1 MSQRYH
7 WPAASVGEALA
18 QLAQRAGLIDPSPA
32 TWPSLPDGETTLNA
46 DSLGQ
51 WVEQVADQLGIETE
65 AIYANYAEVVVL
77 VQRAAPALLW
87 LPPDKETRR
96 QGDKETSSADLSPSP
111 PLLVSLSKNEGGVI
125 VLLKARRQQVALLT
139 PELTVQW
146 VAVTTVR
153 DWLCQA
159 SEADHAATLTPLL
172 DRLGLPGQARTQTQ
186 RALLQQ
192 QFGNQRVV
200 SGWIVRLSPGAPF
213 WQQIRQTQ
221 IQRPLL
227 QLLGSYLAQLGVTAL
242 TWWAI
247 GGSALQGHFTWVWL
261 WAWALLL
268 FTAIPLRLL
277 TERAQ
282 HAVSETFS
290 LLSKQRL
297 LYGILRLQPEQIRH
311 QGAGQFFGQVME
323 ADSLDNLALGGGL
336 VAGLALLQAGMALA
350 LLRLAA
356 PLWIL
361 PTLLLGWL
369 LVIAGL
375 LWLYLV
381 YQRTWI
387 ASYRSMSSDLVERM
401 VGHRTRLAQ
410 EPRPQWHDMEDTI
423 LARYTDRSMQL
434 DKVKSWLSGSITR
447 GWMVLALGGLILTFW
462 WAPVDKVNL
471 PLALA
476 GILLA
481 LQALTSITNGVLSL
495 ANAAS
500 VWEQVRPLFA
510 AASTGQGDRETRRQ
524 GDKERSSGDL
534 VSLSPPLPLS
544 LSALGGS
551 SHTPVNSQPLLIAR
565 GLEFRYQAG
574 GRAVVQAGNLQIRQG
589 DRLLLEGS
597 SGGGKS
603 TLAALLAGLR
613 TPNRGLLLLHGHDRQ
628 TLGAAAW
635 RRRVMLTPQFHE
647 NHIFCGSLAFNLLM
661 GKRWPPQPEDLHA
674 ATALCAE
681 LGLGELIE
689 RMPAGLQ
696 QMVGESGWRLSH
708 GERSRVYIARTLLQR
723 ADLMILDESFA
734 ALDPETMRT
743 TLTCVLRHAPTLL
756 VIAHP

>member
-1 MSQRYH
+1 MSQAFLWSPDRL
-7 WPAASVGEALA
+7 GEALA
-18 QLAQRAGLIDPSPA
+18 QVARQTGLRKAIPVTLPAMPTGQTPPSRADLDAWAQAVAAHLA
-32 TWPSLPDGETTLNA
+32 
-46 DSLGQ
+46 
-51 WVEQVADQLGIETE
+51 IETE
-65 AIYANYAEVVVL
+65 AVYATYDQVTAL
-77 VQRAAPALLW
+77 VQRSAPALLW
-87 LPPDKETRR
+87 LPLDKATKR
-96 QGDKETSSADLSPSP
+96 QDNAEGG
-111 PLLVSLSKNEGGVI
+111 LLVILKGAPGGYPH
-125 VLLKARRQQVALLT
+125 RVALLT
-139 PELTVQW
+139 PDLAVQW
-146 VAVTTVR
+146 VAVATVR
-153 DWLCQA
+153 AWLCQA
-159 SEADHAATLTPLL
+159 SEAAHQATLGPLL
-172 DRLGLPGQARTQTQ
+172 DRLALRGKARAQTQ
-186 RALLQQ
+186 QALLQQ
-192 QFGNQRVV
+192 QLGNQHVA

-213 WQQIRQTQ
+213 RQQIRQAQ

-227 QLLGSYLAQLGVTAL
+227 QLLGSYLAQLGITAL
-242 TWWAI
+242 TWWLI
-247 GGSALQGHFTWVWL
+247 GGSALRGHFAWVWL

-268 FTAIPLRLL
+268 FTAIPFRLF

-282 HAVSETFS
+282 QALSETFS

-336 VAGLALLQAGMALA
+336 IAGLALLQAGMALV

-361 PTLLLGWL
+361 PALLLGWL
-369 LVIAGL
+369 LIMAGL

-381 YQRTWI
+381 RQRAWVT
-387 ASYRSMSSDLVERM
+387 SYRSMSSDLVERM

-410 EPRPQWHDMEDTI
+410 EPRNQWHDMEDQI
-423 LARYTDRSMQL
+423 LAHYTDLSTQL
-434 DKVKSWLSGSITR
+434 DQVKSWLTGSVTR
-447 GWMVLALGGLILTFW
+447 GWMVLALAGLAFTFW

-471 PLALA
+471 PVALA

-481 LQALTSITNGVLSL
+481 LQALTSMTNGIISL
-495 ANAAS
+495 ANAAN

-510 AASTGQGDRETRRQ
+510 AAAQQENKQVGDT
-524 GDKERSSGDL
+524 
-534 VSLSPPLPLS
+534 PLPS
-544 LSALGGS
+544 YSPIPQSPSQQQVG
-551 SHTPVNSQPLLIAR
+551 QPLLLAR
-565 GLEFRYQAG
+565 GVEFRYQEG
-574 GRAVVQAGNLQIRQG
+574 GRAIVRESNLQIRQG
-589 DRLLLEGS
+589 DRLLLEGP

-613 TPNRGLLLLHGHDRQ
+613 TPNAGLLLLHGHDRQ

-647 NHIFCGSLAFNLLM
+647 NHIFNGSLAFNLLM
-661 GKRWPPQPEDLHA
+661 GQRWPPQPEDLRT
-674 ATALCAE
+674 ATALCVA
-681 LGLGELIE
+681 LGLGALLE

-708 GERSRVYIARTLLQR
+708 GERSRVYIARTLLQQ
-723 ADLMILDESFA
+723 AELMILDESFA

-743 TLTCVLRHAPTLL
+743 TLTCVLQYAPTLL